1 MRRLETIFT
10 ARMSKMAINKNMAAI
25 VVAFITGLSP
35 MGVIL
40 TQSLMEQRKMEAG
53 IIDTSVLMNHS
64 LFTHADTWVDLI
76 IPALQVS
83 DTAREF
89 LTIKFVAFQEALED
103 LVRNNDFNMMTD
115 ARLNSVVTKNLNETV
130 SNYIADARR
139 AGIPEEF
146 IRNFNIWHQQ
156 VVDILIQSIDDNV
169 SSIIHTSQNSKMYAI
184 LTAYDAALGA
194 TIKDVEKTL
203 LRNA

>member
-1 MRRLETIFT
+1 
-10 ARMSKMAINKNMAAI
+10 MAINKNMAAI
-25 VVAFITGLSP
+25 IVAFITGLSP

-40 TQSLMEQRKMEAG
+40 TQGWMEQRKMEEG
-53 IIDTSVLMNHS
+53 IIDTSVLLNHS

-76 IPALQVS
+76 IPQLQVS
-83 DTAREF
+83 DNAREF

-103 LVRNNDFNMMTD
+103 LVRNHDFDTMTD
-115 ARLNSVVTKNLNETV
+115 AQLNQVVTRNLNDTV
-130 SNYIADARR
+130 TNYIADARR

-146 IRNFNIWHQQ
+146 IQSFNLWHQQ
-156 VVDILIQSIDDNV
+156 VVDILVQSIEDNV

-203 LRNA
+203 YVGK

>member
-1 MRRLETIFT
+1 
-10 ARMSKMAINKNMAAI
+10 MAINKSIATI

-40 TQSLMEQRKMEAG
+40 TQGWMEQRKMEEG
-53 IIDTSVLMNHS
+53 IIDTSVLLNHS

-76 IPALQVS
+76 IPGLQVS

-103 LVRNNDFNMMTD
+103 LVRNNDFDIMTD
-115 ARLNSVVTKNLNETV
+115 AQLNQVVTRNLNATV
-130 SNYIADARR
+130 TSYIADARR
-139 AGIPEEF
+139 AGIPEDF
-146 IRNFNIWHQQ
+146 IQNFNLWHQQ
-156 VVDILIQSIDDNV
+156 VVDILTQSIEDNV
-169 SSIIHTSQNSKMYAI
+169 SSIIHTTQNSKMYAI

-203 LRNA
+203 MTK

>member
-1 MRRLETIFT
+1 
-10 ARMSKMAINKNMAAI
+10 MAINKNMAAI
-25 VVAFITGLSP
+25 IVAFITGLSP

-53 IIDTSVLMNHS
+53 IIDTSVLLNHS
-64 LFTHADTWVDLI
+64 VFTHADTWVDLI
-76 IPALQVS
+76 IPGLQVS

-103 LVRNNDFNMMTD
+103 LVRNNDFDIMTD
-115 ARLNSVVTKNLNETV
+115 AQLNQVVTRNLNATV
-130 SNYIADARR
+130 TSYIADARR
-139 AGIPEEF
+139 AGIPEDF
-146 IRNFNIWHQQ
+146 IQNFNLWHQQ
-156 VVDILIQSIDDNV
+156 VVDILTQSIEDNV
-169 SSIIHTSQNSKMYAI
+169 SSIIHTTQNSKMYAI

-203 LRNA
+203 MTK

>member
-1 MRRLETIFT
+1 MN
-10 ARMSKMAINKNMAAI
+10 INNKSAAAI

-40 TQSLMEQRKMEAG
+40 TQGWMEQRKMEAG
-53 IIDTSVLMNHS
+53 IIDTSVLLNHS

-76 IPALQVS
+76 IPGLQVS

-103 LVRNNDFNMMTD
+103 LVRNNDFDIMTD
-115 ARLNSVVTKNLNETV
+115 AQLNQVVTRNLNATV
-130 SNYIADARR
+130 TSYIADARR
-139 AGIPEEF
+139 AGIPEDF
-146 IRNFNIWHQQ
+146 IQNFNLWHQQ
-156 VVDILIQSIDDNV
+156 VVDILTQSIEDNV
-169 SSIIHTSQNSKMYAI
+169 SSIIHTTQNSKMYAI

-203 LRNA
+203 MTK

>member
-1 MRRLETIFT
+1 
-10 ARMSKMAINKNMAAI
+10 MAINKSMATI
-25 VVAFITGLSP
+25 IVAFITGLSP

-40 TQSLMEQRKMEAG
+40 TQEWMEQRKMEAG
-53 IIDTSVLMNHS
+53 IIDTSVLLNHS

-76 IPALQVS
+76 IPQLQVS
-83 DTAREF
+83 DNAREF
-89 LTIKFVAFQEALED
+89 LTIKFVAFQEALEE
-103 LVRNNDFNMMTD
+103 LVENNDFNMMTD

-146 IRNFNIWHQQ
+146 IRNFNLWHQQ
-156 VVDILIQSIDDNV
+156 VVNILTQSIEDNV
-169 SSIIHTSQNSKMYAI
+169 YSMIHTTQNSKMYAI

-194 TIKDVEKTL
+194 TIEDVEKTL
-203 LRNA
+203 EASNP

>member
-1 MRRLETIFT
+1 
-10 ARMSKMAINKNMAAI
+10 MAINKNMAAI
-25 VVAFITGLSP
+25 IVAFITGLSP

-53 IIDTSVLMNHS
+53 IIDTSVLLNHS

-76 IPALQVS
+76 IPGLQVS
-83 DTAREF
+83 DNAREF
-89 LTIKFVAFQEALED
+89 LTIKFVAFQEALEG
-103 LVRNNDFNMMTD
+103 LVENNDFNMMTD

-203 LRNA
+203 HEG

>member
-1 MRRLETIFT
+1 
-10 ARMSKMAINKNMAAI
+10 MAINKNMAAI

-76 IPALQVS
+76 IPGLQVS

-203 LRNA
+203 HEG

>member
-1 MRRLETIFT
+1 
-10 ARMSKMAINKNMAAI
+10 MAINKNMAAI

-35 MGVIL
+35 MGVTLI
-40 TQSLMEQRKMEAG
+40 QEWMEQRKMEAG

-76 IPALQVS
+76 IPGLQVS

-89 LTIKFVAFQEALED
+89 LKIKFVAFQEALEN

-115 ARLNSVVTKNLNETV
+115 AQLNQVVTRNLNDTV
-130 SNYIADARR
+130 TNYIADARR

-146 IRNFNIWHQQ
+146 IQSFNLWHQQ
-156 VVDILIQSIDDNV
+156 VVDILVQSIEDNV

-203 LRNA
+203 YEG

>member
-1 MRRLETIFT
+1 MT
-10 ARMSKMAINKNMAAI
+10 INKSMAAI
-25 VVAFITGLSP
+25 IVAFITGLSP

-40 TQSLMEQRKMEAG
+40 TQGWMEQRKMEAG
-53 IIDTSVLMNHS
+53 IIDTSVLLNHS

-76 IPALQVS
+76 IPGLQVS

-103 LVRNNDFNMMTD
+103 LVRNNNFDIMTD
-115 ARLNSVVTKNLNETV
+115 AQLNQVVTRNLNATV
-130 SNYIADARR
+130 TSYIADARR
-139 AGIPEEF
+139 AGIPEDF
-146 IRNFNIWHQQ
+146 IQNFNLWHQQ
-156 VVDILIQSIDDNV
+156 VVDILTQSIEDNV
-169 SSIIHTSQNSKMYAI
+169 SSIIHTTQNSKMYAI

-203 LRNA
+203 MTK

>member
-1 MRRLETIFT
+1 
-10 ARMSKMAINKNMAAI
+10 MAINKSVATI

-40 TQSLMEQRKMEAG
+40 TQGWMEQRKMEEG
-53 IIDTSVLMNHS
+53 IIDTSVLLNHS

-76 IPALQVS
+76 IPGLQVS

-103 LVRNNDFNMMTD
+103 LVRNNDFDIMTD
-115 ARLNSVVTKNLNETV
+115 AQLNQVVTRNLNATV
-130 SNYIADARR
+130 TSYIADARR
-139 AGIPEEF
+139 AGIPEDF
-146 IRNFNIWHQQ
+146 IQNFNLWHQQ
-156 VVDILIQSIDDNV
+156 VVDILTQSIEDNV
-169 SSIIHTSQNSKMYAI
+169 SSIIHTTQNSKMYAI

-203 LRNA
+203 MTK

>member
-1 MRRLETIFT
+1 MRRLKRIFT

-53 IIDTSVLMNHS
+53 IIDTSVLLNHS

-76 IPALQVS
+76 IPGLQVS

-103 LVRNNDFNMMTD
+103 LVRNNDFDIMTD
-115 ARLNSVVTKNLNETV
+115 AQLNQVVTRNLNATV
-130 SNYIADARR
+130 TSYIADARR
-139 AGIPEEF
+139 AGIPEDF
-146 IRNFNIWHQQ
+146 IQNFNLWHQQ
-156 VVDILIQSIDDNV
+156 VVDILTQSIEDNV
-169 SSIIHTSQNSKMYAI
+169 SSIIHTTQNSKMYAI

-203 LRNA
+203 YVGK

>member
-1 MRRLETIFT
+1 
-10 ARMSKMAINKNMAAI
+10 MAINKNMAAI
-25 VVAFITGLSP
+25 IVAFITGLSP

-40 TQSLMEQRKMEAG
+40 IQEWMEQRKMEAG
-53 IIDTSVLMNHS
+53 IIDTSVLLNHS

-76 IPALQVS
+76 IPGLQVS
-83 DTAREF
+83 DNAREF

-103 LVRNNDFNMMTD
+103 LVKNNDFDTMTD
-115 ARLNSVVTKNLNETV
+115 AQLNQVVTKNLNETV

-146 IRNFNIWHQQ
+146 IQSFNLWHQK
-156 VVDILIQSIDDNV
+156 VVNILTQSIEDNV
-169 SSIIHTSQNSKMYAI
+169 YSVIHATQNSKMYAV

-194 TIKDVEKTL
+194 TIEDVEKTL
-203 LRNA
+203 EASNP

>member
-1 MRRLETIFT
+1 
-10 ARMSKMAINKNMAAI
+10 MSKMAINKNMAAI

-40 TQSLMEQRKMEAG
+40 TQGWMEQRKMEAG
-53 IIDTSVLMNHS
+53 IIDTSVLLNHS

-76 IPALQVS
+76 IPGLQVS

-103 LVRNNDFNMMTD
+103 LVRNNDFDIMTD
-115 ARLNSVVTKNLNETV
+115 AQLNQVVTRNLNATV
-130 SNYIADARR
+130 TSYIADARR
-139 AGIPEEF
+139 AGIPEDF
-146 IRNFNIWHQQ
+146 IQNFNLWHQQ
-156 VVDILIQSIDDNV
+156 VVDILTQSIEDNV
-169 SSIIHTSQNSKMYAI
+169 SSIIHTTQNSKMYAI

-203 LRNA
+203 MTK

>member
-1 MRRLETIFT
+1 
-10 ARMSKMAINKNMAAI
+10 MAINKNMAAI
-25 VVAFITGLSP
+25 IVAFITGLSP

-53 IIDTSVLMNHS
+53 IIDTSVLLNHS

-76 IPALQVS
+76 IPQLQVS
-83 DTAREF
+83 DNAREF
-89 LTIKFVAFQEALED
+89 LTIKFVAFQESLEG
-103 LVRNNDFNMMTD
+103 LVENNDFNMMTD

-203 LRNA
+203 HEG

>member
-1 MRRLETIFT
+1 
-10 ARMSKMAINKNMAAI
+10 MAINKSVAAI

-40 TQSLMEQRKMEAG
+40 TQSLMEQRKMDAG
-53 IIDTSVLMNHS
+53 IIDTSVLLNHS

-76 IPALQVS
+76 IPGLQVS

-103 LVRNNDFNMMTD
+103 LVRNNDFDIMTD
-115 ARLNSVVTKNLNETV
+115 AQLNQVVTRNLNATV
-130 SNYIADARR
+130 TSYIADARR
-139 AGIPEEF
+139 AGIPEDF
-146 IRNFNIWHQQ
+146 IQNFNLWHQQ
-156 VVDILIQSIDDNV
+156 VVDILTSSIEDNV

-203 LRNA
+203 EGTANY